1 MWLIKFELTIASLN
15 VQFTSSLRVKS
26 EAVFKVWELFCAFS
40 RKRQIIR
47 KILYLKT
54 SLSGL
59 LGTLFSGLEIAWFAI
74 HFTSLLIGNWT
85 NPWFENES
93 ITIHLPVIFD
103 SIWFFIRRWIMIS
116 GWIVIRDE
124 SKSNRIKI
132 NKIKLNLKS
141 KWVDSVGAL
150 LHRTVSPRIFP
161 TKSDTSADASV
172 VLFT

>member
-1 MWLIKFELTIASLN
+1 MQYNYASTKIHICFIEFSNICLDVFLNLVTGPSIA
-15 VQFTSSLRVKS
+15 
-26 EAVFKVWELFCAFS
+26 
-40 RKRQIIR
+40 
-47 KILYLKT
+47 
-54 SLSGL
+54 G
-59 LGTLFSGLEIAWFAI
+59 LGTAWFAI
-74 HFTSLLIGNWT
+74 HFASLLIGNRT

-103 SIWFFIRRWIMIS
+103 SIWFLIRRWIMIS